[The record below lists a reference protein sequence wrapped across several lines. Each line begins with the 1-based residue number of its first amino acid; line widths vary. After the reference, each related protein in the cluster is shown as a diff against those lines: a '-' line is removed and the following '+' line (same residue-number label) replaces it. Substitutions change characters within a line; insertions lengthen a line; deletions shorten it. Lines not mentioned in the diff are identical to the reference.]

1 MAFAQNNKDCLAAEA
16 SMSGQADFE
25 MLSLDSID
33 LTQDPTNNDTQPAA
47 EFPVQCYT
55 PQAQETSKY
64 DPVRLVLRR
73 SVSAIPF
80 PPPTRFVRRHLGRSS
95 GIR

>member
-1 MAFAQNNKDCLAAEA
+1 MP
-16 SMSGQADFE
+16 GQADFE

-33 LTQDPTNNDTQPAA
+33 LTQDLTTNDKQAA
-47 EFPVQCYT
+47 DELPVQCHT

-64 DPVRLVLRR
+64 DPVRLMRRR
-73 SVSAIPF
+73 SVPAIPF
-80 PPPTRFVRRHLGRSS
+80 PPPTRFVRRHLSRSS